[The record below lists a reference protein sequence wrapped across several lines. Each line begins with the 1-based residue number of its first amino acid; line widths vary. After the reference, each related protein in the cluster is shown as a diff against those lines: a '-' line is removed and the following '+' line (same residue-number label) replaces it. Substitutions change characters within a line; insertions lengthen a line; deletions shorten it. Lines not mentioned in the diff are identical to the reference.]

1 VIFQIIDDIVKF
13 IDTNIENKM
22 RSCEYCGKVKF
33 YSLNFIFSKAIC
45 NDCYLSIKTFEE
57 NSKEN
62 NDDNNKIK

>member
-1 VIFQIIDDIVKF
+1 
-13 IDTNIENKM
+13 M

-62 NDDNNKIK
+62 NDDNKIK